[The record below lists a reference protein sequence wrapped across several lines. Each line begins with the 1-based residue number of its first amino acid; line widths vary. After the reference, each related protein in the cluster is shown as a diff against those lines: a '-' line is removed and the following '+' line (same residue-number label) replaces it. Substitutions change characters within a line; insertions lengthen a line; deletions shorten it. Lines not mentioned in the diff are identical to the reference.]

1 MSVDLK
7 NEAQHVNN
15 TDDFVLNVKDGNR
28 RGV

>member
-7 NEAQHVNN
+7 NEAQRVNN